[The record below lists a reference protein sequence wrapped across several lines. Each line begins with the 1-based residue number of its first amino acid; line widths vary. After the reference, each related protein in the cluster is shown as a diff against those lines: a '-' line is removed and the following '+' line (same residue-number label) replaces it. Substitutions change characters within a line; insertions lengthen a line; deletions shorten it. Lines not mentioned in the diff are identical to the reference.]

1 MHPDLDPDAAKD
13 VEIEYRSASVPTLY
27 SACLS
32 AVNGPFP
39 SCQTKLCKWRQK
51 SESPNACYSPLN
63 GISHAGHI
71 TRGWDL

>member
-39 SCQTKLCKWRQK
+39 SCQTKLCKWK
-51 SESPNACYSPLN
+51 AEK
-63 GISHAGHI
+63 
-71 TRGWDL
+71 